1 MEVSCPANHSTIG
14 RGFLVRRRVPLLSCA
29 VLALVAIEL
38 IWRVPFHWHGPANLS
53 DPFFWIGSVLVIG
66 GVTCRSWAAAT
77 LVKSRHLAMDGPY
90 ACCRHPLYVGSFLI
104 LLGYC
109 TLLGQ
114 VLATA
119 MLVGT
124 VLITYPPTILREER
138 HLAELFPA
146 AWPGYARAVP
156 AFIPRRLPQGI
167 GPASWERWLR
177 NREYR
182 AAITNLLGLV
192 ALACYQ
198 LLER

>member
-1 MEVSCPANHSTIG
+1 MEVSCQANHSTTG
-14 RGFLVRRRVPLLSCA
+14 RGFLVRRRVTFLFCA

-38 IWRVPFHWHGPANLS
+38 IWRVPFHWHSPANLW
-53 DPFFWIGSVLVIG
+53 DPFSWIGSLLVIC

-77 LVKSRHLAMDGPY
+77 LVKSRQLATDGPY
-90 ACCRHPLYVGSFLI
+90 ACCRHPLYMGSFLI

-114 VLATA
+114 VLAA
-119 MLVGT
+119 AVLVGT

-146 AWPGYARAVP
+146 AWPTYVQAVP
-156 AFIPRRLPQGI
+156 AFIPRRLPPGV
-167 GPASWERWLR
+167 GPVSWRRWLQ

-182 AAITNLLGLV
+182 AAVTSLLGLV
-192 ALACYQ
+192 GLQVWYRFVA
-198 LLER
+198 